1 MEWNNLVSYIALA
14 LIAIVLGYAIGL
26 RHARRIKRRALQQLN
41 SQSLELLETKT
52 RLSELHSVAR
62 EQPRRERLLKLT
74 MTKLQQ
80 ANQHV
85 KVLERQQEIRD
96 RHAFI
101 ALSKMRLKAV
111 QSHERAVKVSEIAR
125 RATIHLKRLELAS
138 PVTQTIKAPEPKSYG
153 SGDPVTVSVVDQGR
167 LDGTAEPLS
176 AVSNRDSAQLTKMH
190 SSNEATAA
198 S

>member
-1 MEWNNLVSYIALA
+1 MVPYIALA

-52 RLSELHSVAR
+52 RLSELDDIAR
-62 EQPRRERLLKLT
+62 EHPRRERLLKLT

-80 ANQHV
+80 ANKHV
-85 KVLERQQEIRD
+85 KVLERQQQIRD
-96 RHAFI
+96 RQAFI

-111 QSHERAVKVSEIAR
+111 QSHEKAVKVSEIAR
-125 RATIHLKRLELAS
+125 KATIHLKRLELAS
-138 PVTQTIKAPEPKSYG
+138 PVTQTIEAHEPKSYG
-153 SGDPVTVSVVDQGR
+153 AGEPVTVSVVDQAR
-167 LDGTAEPLS
+167 LDGTGEPVS
-176 AVSNRDSAQLTKMH
+176 TVSNRDSAKLTKLH